1 MKFSTLLAHRA
12 ALVRQARLANLAF
25 AYHML
30 GDFAAR
36 ITRASLCGRVTL
48 QSPEPGL
55 ERYHATLTALD
66 GAQSVLEE
74 HFTDE
79 EVDDLADV
87 LAFTLGHSPLDLTF
101 HIEDFAEHIV
111 APIRAELE
119 QSGVVIERRAPRVEE
134 RSNPS

>member
-1 MKFSTLLAHRA
+1 MKFSTLLAHRTR
-12 ALVRQARLANLAF
+12 LVRQARLANLAF

-30 GDFAAR
+30 DDFAAR
-36 ITRASLCGRVTL
+36 IARASLCGRVNL

-66 GAQSVLEE
+66 GAQSVIEE

-79 EVDDLADV
+79 ELDDLADV
-87 LAFTLGHSPLDLTF
+87 MAFIIGHSPLDLTF
-101 HIEDFAEHIV
+101 HIEDFGEHIV

-119 QSGVVIERRAPRVEE
+119 QSGVGIDRRAPRVEE
-134 RSNPS
+134 ESNQS